1 MKKSI
6 KIIVPILIISLAI
19 SIVIELNDRKEQPKK
34 RINIDEA
41 EIISVDKVR
50 QLPRTL
56 KVTTHGEVKAKTMLT
71 VVSQVSGIVENISP
85 NFVQGGR
92 ISANETFVNIDD
104 TDYQVQIVRA
114 EAKVAEAKLNLEK
127 NIADAEV
134 AKKQLTSES
143 HSSLALKKPHIENA
157 KAQLASAK
165 AELSFAKANL
175 ERTKIKLPFDVRIT
189 EKLIDRGQFVS
200 VGTVLGSA
208 FSTEIAEVQVGL
220 TDKQLFDLGLP
231 IGYQS
236 NDKKGPEV
244 SLSTMVAQQKRFWT
258 GHIVRVDSAL
268 DLETRMFNAYVEI
281 SDPYGEKINSS
292 AYIPLAVGLYVSA
305 EITGRTIK
313 NAYVIPRKALRSGN
327 KVFVVNDGKLNIKQ
341 VEVLHQDVDEVYVNS
356 GINVDDLVAVSPIG
370 TPVQGMNVKVRM
382 PKNSEEKRIVSSG
395 KSY

>member
-208 FSTEIAEVQVGL
+208 FSTEVAEVQVGL

-382 PKNSEEKRIVSSG
+382 PKDSEEKRIVSSG

>member
-6 KIIVPILIISLAI
+6 KIIVPTLIISLAI
-19 SIVIELNDRKEQPKK
+19 SIVVELNDRKEKPKK
-34 RINIDEA
+34 RTSIDDA
-41 EIISVDKVR
+41 ELIFVDKVR

-71 VVSQVSGIVENISP
+71 VVSQVSGMVQNISS

-92 ISANETFVNIDD
+92 ISANEVFANIDD

-114 EAKVAEAKLNLEK
+114 TAKVAEAKLNLEK

-165 AELSFAKANL
+165 ADLSLAKANL

-189 EKLIDRGQFVS
+189 DKLIDRGQFVS

-208 FSTEIAEVQVGL
+208 FSTEKAEVQVGL

-236 NDKKGPEV
+236 NNTMGPEV
-244 SLSTMVAQQKRFWT
+244 TLSTMVAQQKRFWK

-268 DLETRMFNAYVEI
+268 DLETRMFNAYAEI
-281 SDPYGEKINSS
+281 SDPYGEKNSS
-292 AYIPLAVGLYVSA
+292 HDYIPLAVGLYVSA
-305 EITGRTIK
+305 EIVGKTIP

-327 KVFVVNDGKLNIKQ
+327 KVFVVDNGKLNIKQ
-341 VEVLHQDVDEVYVNS
+341 VEVLYQDADEVFINS
-356 GINVDDLVAVSPIG
+356 GIDVNDLVAISPIG
-370 TPVQGMNVKVRM
+370 MPVQGMSVKARM
-382 PKNSEEKRIVSSG
+382 PEGIEEERIVSSG
-395 KSY
+395 KNY